1 MNIDCP
7 KTLIKSIRKSKKN
20 KSRSTKDL
28 VDEFMSYEN
37 DSVICDIDAADIKEN
52 QSGIETAIDIWL
64 AQRNIKPS
72 QIEDKKYDYF
82 EQKRKV
88 IHCGQ
93 YHSDVF
99 HSAPALE
106 SIDSTSIKESELATP
121 SQMSKLMAR
130 RLRLNTCTSPI
141 KVSA

>member
-121 SQMSKLMAR
+121 SQMSTLSGGD
-130 RLRLNTCTSPI
+130 LWH
-141 KVSA
+141 SA